1 MFSGVAQCRLQRP
14 TSDHFPILLMGG
26 GLRRGPTPFRFENMW
41 LKVDGFKGLLR
52 EWWQGIEVFG
62 RLEVNKNSALQQV
75 EYWDGVESERCLSL
89 AETEQKKE
97 AKEPFTNGCCW
108 KKSIGGRSQGSCGLR
123 KGIGTLAISIDG

>member
-52 EWWQGIEVFG
+52 EWWQGIEVRG
-62 RLEVNKNSALQQV
+62 RASFRLASKLKLLKLRIKP
-75 EYWDGVESERCLSL
+75 GIGRCLEGWKL
-89 AETEQKKE
+89 TKIL
-97 AKEPFTNGCCW
+97 PFSMWN
-108 KKSIGGRSQGSCGLR
+108 
-123 KGIGTLAISIDG
+123 IGTEWRVRGVYL